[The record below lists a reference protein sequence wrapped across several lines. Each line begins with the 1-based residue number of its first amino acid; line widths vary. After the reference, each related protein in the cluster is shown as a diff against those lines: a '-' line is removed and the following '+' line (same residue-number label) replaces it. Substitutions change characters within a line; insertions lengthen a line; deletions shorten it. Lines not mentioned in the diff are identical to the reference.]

1 MTMDGPTS
9 PQMPDVRR
17 CTNPPC
23 ELANIGTV
31 AATRQSSLRHDGS
44 PKARGEEGRGG
55 NHSINQWTT
64 DGLAWIEAWAGLGLG
79 ARPSDGRHG
88 SWIVAPP
95 FSFNSVSVC
104 SGPPSS
110 GAGTGLEKE
119 ENMKGAG

>member
-1 MTMDGPTS
+1 MG
-9 PQMPDVRR
+9 QRVRR
-17 CTNPPC
+17 CQMYVDVPILP
-23 ELANIGTV
+23 ANWPILGTV
-31 AATRQSSLRHDGS
+31 AVTRQSSLRHDGS
-44 PKARGEEGRGG
+44 PKARGGEGRGG
-55 NHSINQWTT
+55 GGNQSINQWTT

-110 GAGTGLEKE
+110 DAGTGLEKE
-119 ENMKGAG
+119 ENVKGAG